1 MTTVFGHPGRR
12 FGQLIEALTLSILGA
27 SLGLAWSIL
36 GLYLSSL
43 TVSHNP
49 PSAYA
54 IKGFFLGIA
63 VLAHGYLRS
72 YTPRLF
78 TGLILFIIVSAVTLL
93 STAQRVT
100 QVVVTQILYPILT
113 ATGIILIVNLV
124 VFPEFSS
131 SFLGQAT
138 IETLYDV
145 ATALKEAGRYFLDAE
160 KHEEPRA
167 EADGSEQVLNDRSFE
182 KQKTSKIVHPQL
194 DGPTTS
200 RHSSQCDNDDFSKP
214 KLTRRIT
221 STIGQKVRE
230 MAGNQHATADAC
242 RAIGSP
248 PILPLGVLTSYKG
261 SIRQKLTECKAAQ
274 NECNFEVAF
283 SVLPPRK
290 LKFISSRCMI
300 RIVANTVAVI
310 STCESKFALIGD
322 IVDETSTVGHVEGGK
337 RSSIGQGENG
347 EDMTRTELD
356 LIKPRREIE
365 FGDVRLLR
373 FLLRRVEKP
382 YTKLSLAVFETVT
395 LIISCIAYTYVSAC
409 SLHSHMAPLISQGRG
424 ETSIRGKR
432 AEAHRD

>member
-43 TVSHNP
+43 AVSHNP

-63 VLAHGYLRS
+63 VLVHGYLRS
-72 YTPRLF
+72 YAPRLF
-78 TGLILFIIVSAVTLL
+78 TGLILLVIVSAVTLL

-113 ATGIILIVNLV
+113 AIGIILVVNLI

-138 IETLYDV
+138 IETLNDV
-145 ATALKEAGRYFLDAE
+145 ATALKEAGRYFSDAE
-160 KHEEPRA
+160 EHAEPRA
-167 EADGSEQVLNDRSFE
+167 QANWSDTVVNDPSFQ
-182 KQKTSKIVHPQL
+182 KQKTSKILHPQL
-194 DGPTTS
+194 DGPTIS
-200 RHSSQCDNDDFSKP
+200 HRSNKYDADEFNKP

-221 STIGQKVRE
+221 NTIGQKVRD
-230 MAGNQHATADAC
+230 MAGNQHPAGDAC
-242 RAIGSP
+242 RATGSP
-248 PILPLGVLTSYKG
+248 PILPLSALTSFKG
-261 SIRQKLTECKAAQ
+261 SLRQKLTECKAAQ

-290 LKFISSRCMI
+290 LKFISSRSMI
-300 RIVANTVAVI
+300 KLVANTVAII

-322 IVDETSTVGHVEGGK
+322 IVDKKLTEGHRDGEK
-337 RSSIGQGENG
+337 RLSMGQGESG
-347 EDMTRTELD
+347 EDVTRAELD

-365 FGDVRLLR
+365 FGDVRLLQ

-382 YTKLSLAVFETVT
+382 YAKLSLAVFETVT
-395 LIISCIAYTYVSAC
+395 LITSCIAYTYVSAC
-409 SLHSHMAPLISQGRG
+409 SPHIHMTSLIGQGRRR
-424 ETSIRGKR
+424 TAFWGKR
-432 AEAHRD
+432 T

>member
-12 FGQLIEALTLSILGA
+12 FGQLIEALTLTILGA

-43 TVSHNP
+43 AVSHNP
-49 PSAYA
+49 PSAYT

-63 VLAHGYLRS
+63 VLVHGYLRS
-72 YTPRLF
+72 YAPRLF
-78 TGLILFIIVSAVTLL
+78 TGLILLVIVSAVTLL

-100 QVVVTQILYPILT
+100 QVVVMQILYPILM
-113 ATGIILIVNLV
+113 AVGIILVVNLI

-138 IETLYDV
+138 IETLIDV
-145 ATALKEAGRYFLDAE
+145 ATALKEAGRYFSDAE
-160 KHEEPRA
+160 EHEEPRA
-167 EADGSEQVLNDRSFE
+167 EADGSDQVLNDRSFK
-182 KQKTSKIVHPQL
+182 KQKTSELLHPQL

-200 RHSSQCDNDDFSKP
+200 HHSSQHDTDEFSKP

-230 MAGNQHATADAC
+230 MAGNQHAAADAC
-242 RAIGSP
+242 RATGPP
-248 PILPLGVLTSYKG
+248 PILPLSVLTSYKG
-261 SIRQKLTECKAAQ
+261 SLRQKLTECKAAQ

-290 LKFISSRCMI
+290 LKFISSRSMI
-300 RIVANTVAVI
+300 KIVANTVAVI

-322 IVDETSTVGHVEGGK
+322 IIDESSTEGHRDGEK
-337 RSSIGQGENG
+337 RLSIGQGEGG
-347 EDMTRTELD
+347 EDRTRAELD

-382 YTKLSLAVFETVT
+382 YTKLSLTVFKTVT
-395 LIISCIAYTYVSAC
+395 LITSCIAYTYVSAC
-409 SLHSHMAPLISQGRG
+409 SPHIGMTPLIGQGRG
-424 ETSIRGKR
+424 KTAFRGKR
-432 AEAHRD
+432 AEAHCD